1 MTAAPLTGG
10 PPTANYA
17 HGSSFLNGPGGV
29 LDNIPGNAHG
39 QPGQADYYYP
49 NDQSY
54 RLMWYHDH
62 AHDITRLNAYAGV
75 ATGYYIYDD
84 VMLGMEAN
92 GMLPP
97 SLLTDPGR
105 NRLIPLIFQDKIFI
119 GLSGNPEPGPAVGRP
134 RGSLVP
140 QRL

>member
-1 MTAAPLTGG
+1 MQ
-10 PPTANYA
+10 N
-17 HGSSFLNGPGGV
+17 
-29 LDNIPGNAHG
+29 
-39 QPGQADYYYP
+39 GQADYYYP
-49 NDQSY
+49 NDQSA
-54 RLMWYHDH
+54 RLVWYHDH

-75 ATGYYIYDD
+75 ATAYYIYDD
-84 VMLGMEAN
+84 VMLGMEKN

-105 NRLIPLIFQDKIFI
+105 NRLIPLVFQDKIFI
-119 GLSGNPEPGPAVGRP
+119 PVATRNPAPARMRP